1 MMTFFSSRSLFL
13 VYTVAVLALSHA
25 VPAMAQLPENM
36 PPVGTEAAPPV
47 PSLADTAGNALSSL
61 ADKAAE
67 LGKNVIPDNVAI
79 PGLVPAPTAVGANA
93 PDNFTQGQDR
103 SVTVTSQGKPESIFF
118 TPNQLASIMRAQ
130 QGFLVPREAFDPN
143 NQGGEPTTGGSRVV
157 SLAGIVYVNSKDWVI
172 WLNGERVTRKNMP
185 QRLVGLTVRPK
196 LVHLR
201 WLDVPNQR
209 IVNITLRPHQQY
221 LLDSD
226 TIIPAP

>member
-1 MMTFFSSRSLFL
+1 MMTLFL
-13 VYTVAVLALSHA
+13 SRFPSGKIIIAVTVLTISTT
-25 VPAMAQLPENM
+25 AMAQLPENM
-36 PPVGTEAAPPV
+36 PPVGAQPAPAA
-47 PSLADTAGNALSSL
+47 SLADTASGAISTL
-61 ADKAAE
+61 ADKASQ
-67 LGKNVIPDNVAI
+67 LGQAVIPDSVAI
-79 PGLVPAPTAVGANA
+79 PGLAPAPTAVGANA
-93 PDNFTQGQDR
+93 PEGFTQGQDR

-143 NQGGEPTTGGSRVV
+143 NQGAEPTTGGSRVV
-157 SLAGIVYVNSKDWVI
+157 SLAGIIYVNSKDWVI

-185 QRLVGLTVRPK
+185 QRLIGLTVRPT
-196 LVHLR
+196 LAHLR

>member
-1 MMTFFSSRSLFL
+1 MTLFL
-13 VYTVAVLALSHA
+13 SRLSAVAMSCILMLSTVSYAQSPDEA
-25 VPAMAQLPENM
+25 VPTQA
-36 PPVGTEAAPPV
+36 PV
-47 PSLADTAGNALSSL
+47 PNLADAASNAISGL
-61 ADKAAE
+61 ANKAAE
-67 LGKNVIPDNVAI
+67 LRKQVMPDTLSI
-79 PGLVPAPTAVGANA
+79 PGLKSAMPDRVPGEESG
-93 PDNFTQGQDR
+93 FSEGQDR
-103 SVTVTSQGKPESIFF
+103 SITVTSGGKPESIFF

-143 NQGGEPTTGGSRVV
+143 NQGPEPMTGGSRVV
-157 SLAGIVYVNSKDWVI
+157 SLAGIIYVNSKDWVI

-185 QRLVGLTVRPK
+185 QRLVGVTVRPK
-196 LVHLR
+196 LAHLR